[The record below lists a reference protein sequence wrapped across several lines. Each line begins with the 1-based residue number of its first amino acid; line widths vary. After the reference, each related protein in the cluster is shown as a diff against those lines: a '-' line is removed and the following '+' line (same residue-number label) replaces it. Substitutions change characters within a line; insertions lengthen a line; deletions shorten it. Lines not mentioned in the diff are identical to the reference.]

1 MEQIKAYN
9 QHEDFRSRF
18 ETLRQKVASGM
29 KWWAE
34 HQAWPA
40 TDEIRIDRHRST
52 CG

>member
-1 MEQIKAYN
+1 MTQIN
-9 QHEDFRSRF
+9 SRHQRQPWRR
-18 ETLRQKVASGM
+18 LRDGLADAV

-40 TDEIRIDRHRST
+40 TDDIRIDRHRST

>member
-1 MEQIKAYN
+1 MIQIKTHD
-9 QHEDFRSRF
+9 QQPLPRR
-18 ETLRQKVASGM
+18 LRDRLADAV

-40 TDEIRIDRHRST
+40 TDDIRIDRHRST

>member
-1 MEQIKAYN
+1 MFKINSKDGRR
-9 QHEDFRSRF
+9 HVRR
-18 ETLRQKVASGM
+18 LRDGLVDAV

-40 TDEIRIDRHRST
+40 TDDIRIDRHRST